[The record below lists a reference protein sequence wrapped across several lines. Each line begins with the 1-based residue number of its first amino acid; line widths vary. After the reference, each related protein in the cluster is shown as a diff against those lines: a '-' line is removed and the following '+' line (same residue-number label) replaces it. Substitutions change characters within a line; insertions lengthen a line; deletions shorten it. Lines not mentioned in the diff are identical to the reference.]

1 MRDSSIIGRIAQIV
15 NVTSTSV
22 IDHNNSAN
30 IIDQPQPP
38 MTPSTD
44 SCRSS
49 PIPNLQILKETL
61 TVSTNVNHEVS
72 MTIDNNDVPSS
83 LLDWTK
89 EQEATLQVF
98 SNGWEQQQYQCSVEE
113 NMTLTSNFNNDQED
127 NEVSS
132 RVDDVSN
139 ILEGNDLIK
148 TINYADLLDLLPGLL
163 Q

>member
-1 MRDSSIIGRIAQIV
+1 
-15 NVTSTSV
+15 
-22 IDHNNSAN
+22 
-30 IIDQPQPP
+30 
-38 MTPSTD
+38 
-44 SCRSS
+44 
-49 PIPNLQILKETL
+49 
-61 TVSTNVNHEVS
+61 